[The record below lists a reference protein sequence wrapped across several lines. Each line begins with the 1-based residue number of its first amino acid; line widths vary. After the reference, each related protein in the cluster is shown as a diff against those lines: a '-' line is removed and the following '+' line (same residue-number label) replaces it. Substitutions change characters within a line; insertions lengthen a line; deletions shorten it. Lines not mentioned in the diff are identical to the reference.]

1 MGAEGQTALA
11 LAPPG
16 DQQADHGEQRP
27 GGTPCGLL
35 PPYGGARRRGL
46 APATARCHG
55 GGLLLRG
62 LEQRGLRPARR
73 PDRRGPHCPPVV
85 CVGRGQGR
93 DCDHEAIACRRR
105 GGGRLG
111 GASPPRPPRRAAAT
125 RGLTIGPKAAASR
138 KPKGQTL
145 LQRSGSCSPL
155 TPGAIPPA
163 DAAGEA
169 PSTTAPEAEKPLWA
183 IIPAVFPVPG
193 GGARVPPACVGRPPT
208 PQRAPWSGYPGA
220 AREAAWERPRAL

>member
-16 DQQADHGEQRP
+16 DQQADHGEHRP

-62 LEQRGLRPARR
+62 LEPRGLRPDRR

-105 GGGRLG
+105 GGGPAWRGVPAASAASG
-111 GASPPRPPRRAAAT
+111 GGDSRPDDRPQG
-125 RGLTIGPKAAASR
+125 RGLP
-138 KPKGQTL
+138 Q
-145 LQRSGSCSPL
+145 
-155 TPGAIPPA
+155 A

-169 PSTTAPEAEKPLWA
+169 SSTTAPEAEKPLWA

-193 GGARVPPACVGRPPT
+193 GGARAPPACVGRPPT